1 MPHSKKHDIHSKNH
15 VKHSKKN
22 EDDLIKSNK
31 HSKNDEEHS
40 QNHDKHNEVNK
51 ASYKFEKEGVTIEFN
66 IYINLYNTNDNNNN
80 LANQHGKAGV
90 TVTASDNSQI
100 SGNHGKNEQ
109 QGLLTEQI
117 TELLDEKGQLIRR
130 EQDSDLHDGPFTVD
144 FSIKERE

>member
-1 MPHSKKHDIHSKNH
+1 MFTIITTKLANHAYKHLQCS
-15 VKHSKKN
+15 
-22 EDDLIKSNK
+22 KSNK
-31 HSKNDEEHS
+31 HDKNYEEHS
-40 QNHDKHNEVNK
+40 QNHQNHDKHNEVNK

-90 TVTASDNSQI
+90 SVTASDNSQI
-100 SGNHGKNEQ
+100 SGNHGKNDQ

-117 TELLDEKGQLIRR
+117 TELLNDKGQLIRR
-130 EQDSDLHDGPFTVD
+130 EKDSDLHDGPITVD